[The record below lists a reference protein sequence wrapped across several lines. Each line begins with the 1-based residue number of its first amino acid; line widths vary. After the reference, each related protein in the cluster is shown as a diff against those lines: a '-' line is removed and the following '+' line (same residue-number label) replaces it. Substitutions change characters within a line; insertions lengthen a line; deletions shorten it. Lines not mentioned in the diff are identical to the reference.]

1 MNMIV
6 PSFFLFAVYA
16 GINAW
21 LPLFLRN
28 MGYSVVHIGFLL
40 AVFEVFG
47 VIVPFFTG
55 NIPAKNG
62 KYGLFLF
69 INGCVLALIPC
80 VMFSLP
86 LFALTALCLAVYASA
101 IKAVIPVSDSF
112 IGLQLGTKRD
122 RYGRIRA
129 VGSLGFVVANI
140 VMQRF
145 IHIDTISTFATVL
158 WMTVPAVLFS
168 LSLIVIPGIMAPL
181 PPPSPT
187 SEKVQAAPNVT
198 GTAPAESAQALQRS
212 SDLTGNAPAES
223 AVKAESA
230 LAAGNAP
237 AAGTPADRTEKTEK
251 PEKTEL
257 TEKQKIPRGFF
268 GTIARAFS
276 LFFGQ
281 FSPYYWLVLALIFLT
296 MFGQAPTNHFFS
308 MYVREYLHSDAA
320 GFLWVLSALSEIP
333 FMFFSNR
340 FIRRYGSVKL
350 LLFCSAASS
359 VRNLVYVCFPSVAGA
374 AAAQLFNSVTFG
386 LFHPAAV
393 MFAAQHA
400 RRKEQYVL
408 SQLLYSICA
417 IGTAK
422 ILASA
427 LGGIVVHRFGYG
439 FLYASYSAFPLA
451 GILLFAV
458 LNKRTKHAE

>member
-16 GINAW
+16 GITAW

-145 IHIDTISTFATVL
+145 IHIDTISTVETVL

-168 LSLIVIPGIMAPL
+168 LSLIVIPDIMAPL
-181 PPPSPT
+181 LPPSPNVTGAAQALQT
-187 SEKVQAAPNVT
+187 SSDVT
-198 GTAPAESAQALQRS
+198 GTAPS
-212 SDLTGNAPAES
+212 ES
-223 AVKAESA
+223 AVEAESD
-230 LAAGNAP
+230 P
-237 AAGTPADRTEKTEK
+237 AAGTPADRTEK

-257 TEKQKIPRGFF
+257 IEKPKIPRGFF
-268 GTIARAFS
+268 GTIAGAFS

-458 LNKRTKHAE
+458 LNKRTKQAE

>member
-16 GINAW
+16 GITAW

-140 VMQRF
+140 IMQRF
-145 IHIDTISTFATVL
+145 IHIDTISTVETVL
-158 WMTVPAVLFS
+158 WMTVPAALFS

-181 PPPSPT
+181 PPPAPSVTGAAQALQT
-187 SEKVQAAPNVT
+187 SSDVT
-198 GTAPAESAQALQRS
+198 GTAPS
-212 SDLTGNAPAES
+212 ES
-223 AVKAESA
+223 AVKAESVD
-230 LAAGNAP
+230 LAH
-237 AAGTPADRTEKTEK
+237 AAGTTADRTEKTEK

-257 TEKQKIPRGFF
+257 TEKPKIPRGFF
-268 GTIARAFS
+268 GTIAGAFS

-427 LGGIVVHRFGYG
+427 LGGIVVHRFGYR

-458 LNKRTKHAE
+458 LNKRTKQAE

>member
-16 GINAW
+16 GITAW

-47 VIVPFFTG
+47 VIVPFFSG

-145 IHIDTISTFATVL
+145 IHIDTISALETVL

-168 LSLIVIPGIMAPL
+168 LSLIVIPGIMTPL
-181 PPPSPT
+181 LSPS
-187 SEKVQAAPNVT
+187 PNVT
-198 GTAPAESAQALQRS
+198 GTAPSESAH
-212 SDLTGNAPAES
+212 
-223 AVKAESA
+223 
-230 LAAGNAP
+230 
-237 AAGTPADRTEKTEK
+237 AAGTPADRTEK

-257 TEKQKIPRGFF
+257 TEKPKIPRGFF

-393 MFAAQHA
+393 MFAAQHV

-451 GILLFAV
+451 GILLFVV
-458 LNKRTKHAE
+458 LNKRAKQAE

>member
-16 GINAW
+16 GITAW

-47 VIVPFFTG
+47 VIVPFFSG

-145 IHIDTISTFATVL
+145 IHIDTISTLETVL

-187 SEKVQAAPNVT
+187 SEKTPPAPNVT
-198 GTAPAESAQALQRS
+198 GNAQALQRS
-212 SDLTGNAPAES
+212 SDLTGAAP
-223 AVKAESA
+223 AESA
-230 LAAGNAP
+230 LAAGNAS

-251 PEKTEL
+251 PEKIEL
-257 TEKQKIPRGFF
+257 PENPKIPRGFF

-458 LNKRTKHAE
+458 LNKRTKQAE

>member
-16 GINAW
+16 GITAW

-47 VIVPFFTG
+47 VIVPFFSGT
-55 NIPAKNG
+55 IPAKNG

-69 INGCVLALIPC
+69 INGCILALIPC

-145 IHIDTISTFATVL
+145 IHIDTISTLETVL

-181 PPPSPT
+181 PPSSPH
-187 SEKVQAAPNVT
+187 VT
-198 GTAPAESAQALQRS
+198 GTAQALQRS
-212 SDLTGNAPAES
+212 SDVTGTAPSES

-257 TEKQKIPRGFF
+257 TEKPKIPRGFF
-268 GTIARAFS
+268 GTIARSFS

>member
-16 GINAW
+16 GITAW

-47 VIVPFFTG
+47 VIVPFFSG

-187 SEKVQAAPNVT
+187 SEKTPPAPNVT
-198 GTAPAESAQALQRS
+198 GNAQALQRS
-212 SDLTGNAPAES
+212 SDLTGAAP
-223 AVKAESA
+223 AESA
-230 LAAGNAP
+230 LAAGNAS

-251 PEKTEL
+251 PEKIEL
-257 TEKQKIPRGFF
+257 PENPKIPRGFF

-458 LNKRTKHAE
+458 LNKRTKQAE

>member
-6 PSFFLFAVYA
+6 PSFFLFAIYA
-16 GINAW
+16 GITAW

-47 VIVPFFTG
+47 VIVPFFSG

-145 IHIDTISTFATVL
+145 IHIDTINTLETVL

-187 SEKVQAAPNVT
+187 SEKPQPAPNVT
-198 GTAPAESAQALQRS
+198 DTAQALQGS
-212 SDLTGNAPAES
+212 SDVTGNAP
-223 AVKAESA
+223 AESA

-257 TEKQKIPRGFF
+257 PEKPKIPRGFF
-268 GTIARAFS
+268 GTIAGAFS

-320 GFLWVLSALSEIP
+320 GILWVLSALSEIP

-458 LNKRTKHAE
+458 LNKRAKQAE

>member
-16 GINAW
+16 GITAW

-86 LFALTALCLAVYASA
+86 LFALTALCLALYASA

-145 IHIDTISTFATVL
+145 IHIDAISTVETVL

-181 PPPSPT
+181 LPPS
-187 SEKVQAAPNVT
+187 SPNVT
-198 GTAPAESAQALQRS
+198 GTAQALQTS
-212 SDLTGNAPAES
+212 SDVTGTAPSES
-223 AVKAESA
+223 DPV
-230 LAAGNAP
+230 
-237 AAGTPADRTEKTEK
+237 AGTPADRTEK

-257 TEKQKIPRGFF
+257 IEKPKIPRGFF
-268 GTIARAFS
+268 GTIAGAFS

-458 LNKRTKHAE
+458 LNKRTKQAE

>member
-145 IHIDTISTFATVL
+145 IHIDTISTLETVL

-168 LSLIVIPGIMAPL
+168 LSLIVIPGIMTPL
-181 PPPSPT
+181 PPPS
-187 SEKVQAAPNVT
+187 PNVT
-198 GTAPAESAQALQRS
+198 GTAPS
-212 SDLTGNAPAES
+212 ES

-230 LAAGNAP
+230 PSESALAAGNAH
-237 AAGTPADRTEKTEK
+237 ATGTPADLAEK

-257 TEKQKIPRGFF
+257 TEKPKIPRGFF
-268 GTIARAFS
+268 GTIAGAFS

-458 LNKRTKHAE
+458 LNKRAKQAE

>member
-47 VIVPFFTG
+47 VIVPFFSG

-145 IHIDTISTFATVL
+145 IHIDTISALETVL

-168 LSLIVIPGIMAPL
+168 LSLIVIPGIMTPLL
-181 PPPSPT
+181 PPS
-187 SEKVQAAPNVT
+187 SNVT
-198 GTAPAESAQALQRS
+198 GTAQALQRP
-212 SDLTGNAPAES
+212 SDVTGTAPSEA
-223 AVKAESA
+223 AVKAESVDLA
-230 LAAGNAP
+230 HAAGTLTESDP
-237 AAGTPADRTEKTEK
+237 ATGTPADLAEK

-257 TEKQKIPRGFF
+257 TEKPKIPRGFF
-268 GTIARAFS
+268 GTIAGAFS

-458 LNKRTKHAE
+458 LNKRAKQAE

>member
-1 MNMIV
+1 MNMIA

-16 GINAW
+16 GITAW

-145 IHIDTISTFATVL
+145 IHIDTISALETVL

-181 PPPSPT
+181 PPPSPM
-187 SEKVQAAPNVT
+187 SEKTPPSPNVT
-198 GTAPAESAQALQRS
+198 GTAPALQRS
-212 SDLTGNAPAES
+212 SDVTGTAPSES

-230 LAAGNAP
+230 PAESAP
-237 AAGTPADRTEKTEK
+237 AAGTPTDRTEK

-257 TEKQKIPRGFF
+257 TEKPKIRRGFF

-308 MYVREYLHSDAA
+308 MYVREYLHSDAT

-458 LNKRTKHAE
+458 LNKRTKQAE

>member
-16 GINAW
+16 GITAW

-181 PPPSPT
+181 PPPSP
-187 SEKVQAAPNVT
+187 NVT
-198 GTAPAESAQALQRS
+198 GTAPAESA
-212 SDLTGNAPAES
+212 P
-223 AVKAESA
+223 
-230 LAAGNAP
+230 AAGNAS
-237 AAGTPADRTEKTEK
+237 AAGTPADRTRKTEK

-257 TEKQKIPRGFF
+257 TEKPKIPRGFF
-268 GTIARAFS
+268 GTIAGAFS

-439 FLYASYSAFPLA
+439 FLYESYSAFPLA

-458 LNKRTKHAE
+458 LNKRAKQAE

>member
-1 MNMIV
+1 M

-16 GINAW
+16 GITAW

-168 LSLIVIPGIMAPL
+168 LSLIVIPGIMTPL
-181 PPPSPT
+181 RPSSPT
-187 SEKVQAAPNVT
+187 SEKVQSAPNVT
-198 GTAPAESAQALQRS
+198 GTAPAESAPAFQRS
-212 SDLTGNAPAES
+212 SDVTGTA
-223 AVKAESA
+223 
-230 LAAGNAP
+230 
-237 AAGTPADRTEKTEK
+237 PADRTEK

-257 TEKQKIPRGFF
+257 TEKPKIPRGFF

>member
-1 MNMIV
+1 
-6 PSFFLFAVYA
+6 
-16 GINAW
+16 
-21 LPLFLRN
+21 
-28 MGYSVVHIGFLL
+28 
-40 AVFEVFG
+40 
-47 VIVPFFTG
+47 
-55 NIPAKNG
+55 
-62 KYGLFLF
+62 
-69 INGCVLALIPC
+69 
-80 VMFSLP
+80 MFSLP

-145 IHIDTISTFATVL
+145 IHIDTISALETVL

-181 PPPSPT
+181 PPPSP
-187 SEKVQAAPNVT
+187 NVT
-198 GTAPAESAQALQRS
+198 GIAPS
-212 SDLTGNAPAES
+212 ES

-230 LAAGNAP
+230 PSESAPSESALAAGNAH
-237 AAGTPADRTEKTEK
+237 ATGTPADLAEK

-257 TEKQKIPRGFF
+257 TEKPKIPRGFF
-268 GTIARAFS
+268 GTIAGAFS

-458 LNKRTKHAE
+458 LNKRAKQAE

>member
-16 GINAW
+16 GITAW

-47 VIVPFFTG
+47 VIVPFFSG

-168 LSLIVIPGIMAPL
+168 LSLIVIPGIMTPL
-181 PPPSPT
+181 PPPSP
-187 SEKVQAAPNVT
+187 NVT
-198 GTAPAESAQALQRS
+198 GTAQALQRS
-212 SDLTGNAPAES
+212 SDVTDTAPSEAAPAES
-223 AVKAESA
+223 AD
-230 LAAGNAP
+230 LAH
-237 AAGTPADRTEKTEK
+237 AAGTPANRTGK

-257 TEKQKIPRGFF
+257 TEKPKIPRGFF
-268 GTIARAFS
+268 GTIAGAFS

-458 LNKRTKHAE
+458 LNKRAKHAE

>member
-1 MNMIV
+1 M
-6 PSFFLFAVYA
+6 
-16 GINAW
+16 
-21 LPLFLRN
+21 
-28 MGYSVVHIGFLL
+28 
-40 AVFEVFG
+40 
-47 VIVPFFTG
+47 
-55 NIPAKNG
+55 
-62 KYGLFLF
+62 
-69 INGCVLALIPC
+69 
-80 VMFSLP
+80 
-86 LFALTALCLAVYASA
+86 YASA

-158 WMTVPAVLFS
+158 WMTVPAALFS

-187 SEKVQAAPNVT
+187 SKKTVPSPNVT
-198 GTAPAESAQALQRS
+198 GA
-212 SDLTGNAPAES
+212 APAES
-223 AVKAESA
+223 AVKAES
-230 LAAGNAP
+230 NP

-257 TEKQKIPRGFF
+257 TEKPKIPRGVF

>member
-16 GINAW
+16 GITAW

-145 IHIDTISTFATVL
+145 IHIDTISTLETVL

-168 LSLIVIPGIMAPL
+168 LSLIVIPGIMTPL
-181 PPPSPT
+181 RPSSPT
-187 SEKVQAAPNVT
+187 SEKTPPSPNVT
-198 GTAPAESAQALQRS
+198 GNAQALQRS
-212 SDLTGNAPAES
+212 SDVTDTAPS
-223 AVKAESA
+223 ESA

-237 AAGTPADRTEKTEK
+237 AAGTPTDRTEK

-257 TEKQKIPRGFF
+257 TEKPKIPRGFF
-268 GTIARAFS
+268 GTIAGTFS

-359 VRNLVYVCFPSVAGA
+359 VRNLVYVCFPSVTGA

-458 LNKRTKHAE
+458 LNKRAKQAE

>member
-16 GINAW
+16 GITAW

-168 LSLIVIPGIMAPL
+168 LSLIVIPGIMTPL
-181 PPPSPT
+181 PPPSP
-187 SEKVQAAPNVT
+187 NVT
-198 GTAPAESAQALQRS
+198 GTAQALQRS
-212 SDLTGNAPAES
+212 SDVTGTAPAES

-230 LAAGNAP
+230 PSESDP
-237 AAGTPADRTEKTEK
+237 AAGTPADRTEK

-257 TEKQKIPRGFF
+257 TEKTKIPCGFF

-350 LLFCSAASS
+350 LLFCSVASS

-458 LNKRTKHAE
+458 LNKRAKQAE

>member
-145 IHIDTISTFATVL
+145 IHIDTISALETVL

-168 LSLIVIPGIMAPL
+168 LSLIVIPGIIAPL

-187 SEKVQAAPNVT
+187 SEKTPSSPNVTGTAQALQTSSDVT
-198 GTAPAESAQALQRS
+198 GTAPAESA
-212 SDLTGNAPAES
+212 
-223 AVKAESA
+223 
-230 LAAGNAP
+230 LAAGNAS

-257 TEKQKIPRGFF
+257 TEKSKIPRGFF
-268 GTIARAFS
+268 ETIAGAFS

-350 LLFCSAASS
+350 LLFCSVASS

-393 MFAAQHA
+393 IFAAQHA
-400 RRKEQYVL
+400 RRIEQFVL

-458 LNKRTKHAE
+458 LNKRAKQAE

>member
-16 GINAW
+16 GITAW

-47 VIVPFFTG
+47 VIVPFFSG

-181 PPPSPT
+181 PPPSP
-187 SEKVQAAPNVT
+187 NVT
-198 GTAPAESAQALQRS
+198 GTAPAESA
-212 SDLTGNAPAES
+212 
-223 AVKAESA
+223 VKAESDPA
-230 LAAGNAP
+230 TGNAP
-237 AAGTPADRTEKTEK
+237 AAGTPADRTEK

-257 TEKQKIPRGFF
+257 PEKPKIPRGVF

-458 LNKRTKHAE
+458 LNKRAKQAE

>member
-16 GINAW
+16 GITAW

-86 LFALTALCLAVYASA
+86 LFALTALCLALYASA

-145 IHIDTISTFATVL
+145 IHIDAISTVETVL

-181 PPPSPT
+181 PPSSPNVTGAAQALQT
-187 SEKVQAAPNVT
+187 SSDVT
-198 GTAPAESAQALQRS
+198 GTAPS
-212 SDLTGNAPAES
+212 ES
-223 AVKAESA
+223 AVEAESD
-230 LAAGNAP
+230 P

-257 TEKQKIPRGFF
+257 TEKPKIPRGFF
-268 GTIARAFS
+268 GTIAGAFS

-458 LNKRTKHAE
+458 LNKRAKQAE

>member
-16 GINAW
+16 GITAW

-47 VIVPFFTG
+47 VIVPFFSG

-181 PPPSPT
+181 SPPS
-187 SEKVQAAPNVT
+187 PNVT
-198 GTAPAESAQALQRS
+198 GTAPS
-212 SDLTGNAPAES
+212 ES
-223 AVKAESA
+223 AVKAES
-230 LAAGNAP
+230 NP

-257 TEKQKIPRGFF
+257 TEKPKIPRGVF

>member
-16 GINAW
+16 GITAW

-140 VMQRF
+140 IMQRF
-145 IHIDTISTFATVL
+145 IHIDTISTVETVL
-158 WMTVPAVLFS
+158 WMTVPAALFS

-181 PPPSPT
+181 PPSSPNVTGTAQALQT
-187 SEKVQAAPNVT
+187 SSDVT
-198 GTAPAESAQALQRS
+198 GTAPAESA
-212 SDLTGNAPAES
+212 
-223 AVKAESA
+223 
-230 LAAGNAP
+230 LAAGNAS

-257 TEKQKIPRGFF
+257 TEKSKIPRGFF
-268 GTIARAFS
+268 ETIAGAFS

-350 LLFCSAASS
+350 LLFCSVASS

-458 LNKRTKHAE
+458 LNKRTKQAE

>member
-16 GINAW
+16 GITAW

-47 VIVPFFTG
+47 VIVPFFSG

-145 IHIDTISTFATVL
+145 IHIDTISALETVL

-181 PPPSPT
+181 PPPSPNVT
-187 SEKVQAAPNVT
+187 GAAPASQTSSDVT
-198 GTAPAESAQALQRS
+198 GTAPS
-212 SDLTGNAPAES
+212 ES
-223 AVKAESA
+223 AVKAESD
-230 LAAGNAP
+230 P

-257 TEKQKIPRGFF
+257 PEKPKIPRGFF
-268 GTIARAFS
+268 GTIAGAFS

-350 LLFCSAASS
+350 LLFCSVASS
-359 VRNLVYVCFPSVAGA
+359 VRNLVYVCFPSVTGA

-458 LNKRTKHAE
+458 LNKRTKQAE

>member
-16 GINAW
+16 GITAW

-86 LFALTALCLAVYASA
+86 LFALTALCLALYASA

-145 IHIDTISTFATVL
+145 IHIDAISTVETVL

-181 PPPSPT
+181 PPSSPNVTGAAQALQT
-187 SEKVQAAPNVT
+187 SSDVT
-198 GTAPAESAQALQRS
+198 GTAPS
-212 SDLTGNAPAES
+212 ES
-223 AVKAESA
+223 AVEAESD
-230 LAAGNAP
+230 P

-257 TEKQKIPRGFF
+257 PEKLKIPRGFF
-268 GTIARAFS
+268 GTIVRAFS

-458 LNKRTKHAE
+458 LNKRTKQAE

>member
-16 GINAW
+16 GITAW

-145 IHIDTISTFATVL
+145 IHIDTISALETVL

-181 PPPSPT
+181 PS
-187 SEKVQAAPNVT
+187 PNVT
-198 GTAPAESAQALQRS
+198 GAAPASQTSSGVIGTAPFEAAVKAESV
-212 SDLTGNAPAES
+212 
-223 AVKAESA
+223 VKAESA

-237 AAGTPADRTEKTEK
+237 AAGTPADRTEK

-257 TEKQKIPRGFF
+257 PEKPKIPRGFF
-268 GTIARAFS
+268 GTIAGAFS

>member
-16 GINAW
+16 GITAW

-47 VIVPFFTG
+47 VIVPFFSG

-187 SEKVQAAPNVT
+187 SEKVQAAPSVT
-198 GTAPAESAQALQRS
+198 GTAQALQRS
-212 SDLTGNAPAES
+212 SDVTDTAPSEAAPAES
-223 AVKAESA
+223 AD
-230 LAAGNAP
+230 LAH
-237 AAGTPADRTEKTEK
+237 AAGTPANRTGK

-257 TEKQKIPRGFF
+257 TEKPKIPRGFF
-268 GTIARAFS
+268 GTIAGAFS

-458 LNKRTKHAE
+458 LNKRAKQAE

>member
-16 GINAW
+16 GITAW

-181 PPPSPT
+181 PPP
-187 SEKVQAAPNVT
+187 APNVT
-198 GTAPAESAQALQRS
+198 GTAQALQRS

-230 LAAGNAP
+230 LAAGKAS

-257 TEKQKIPRGFF
+257 PEKPKIPRGFF

-281 FSPYYWLVLALIFLT
+281 FSPHYWLVLALIFLT

>member
-16 GINAW
+16 GITAW

-47 VIVPFFTG
+47 VIVPFFSGT
-55 NIPAKNG
+55 IPAKNG

-69 INGCVLALIPC
+69 INGCILALIPC

-145 IHIDTISTFATVL
+145 IHIDTISTLETVL

-168 LSLIVIPGIMAPL
+168 LSLIVIPGIMTPL
-181 PPPSPT
+181 LPPSPH
-187 SEKVQAAPNVT
+187 VT
-198 GTAPAESAQALQRS
+198 GTAQALQRS
-212 SDLTGNAPAES
+212 SDVTGTAPSES

-257 TEKQKIPRGFF
+257 TEKPKIPRGFF
-268 GTIARAFS
+268 GTIARSFS

-281 FSPYYWLVLALIFLT
+281 FSPHYWLVLALIFLT

-350 LLFCSAASS
+350 LLFCSVASS

>member
-16 GINAW
+16 GITAW

-47 VIVPFFTG
+47 VIVPFFSG

-181 PPPSPT
+181 PPPSP
-187 SEKVQAAPNVT
+187 NVT
-198 GTAPAESAQALQRS
+198 GNAQALQRS
-212 SDLTGNAPAES
+212 SDLTGTAPSES
-223 AVKAESA
+223 AVKAESDP
-230 LAAGNAP
+230 AAGNAP
-237 AAGTPADRTEKTEK
+237 AAGTPTDRTEK

-257 TEKQKIPRGFF
+257 PENPKIPRGFF

-458 LNKRTKHAE
+458 LNKRAKQAE

>member
-16 GINAW
+16 GITAW

-145 IHIDTISTFATVL
+145 IHIDTISTVETVL
-158 WMTVPAVLFS
+158 WMTVPAALFS

-181 PPPSPT
+181 PPS
-187 SEKVQAAPNVT
+187 SPNVT
-198 GTAPAESAQALQRS
+198 GTAPS
-212 SDLTGNAPAES
+212 ES
-223 AVKAESA
+223 AVEAESD
-230 LAAGNAP
+230 P
-237 AAGTPADRTEKTEK
+237 AAGTPADRTEK

-257 TEKQKIPRGFF
+257 IEKPKIPRGFF
-268 GTIARAFS
+268 GTIAGAFS

-320 GFLWVLSALSEIP
+320 GTLWVLSALSEIP

-350 LLFCSAASS
+350 LLFCSVASS

-458 LNKRTKHAE
+458 LNKRAKQAE

>member
-16 GINAW
+16 GITAW

-145 IHIDTISTFATVL
+145 IHIDTISTLETVL

-181 PPPSPT
+181 PPP
-187 SEKVQAAPNVT
+187 APNVT
-198 GTAPAESAQALQRS
+198 GTAPAESAPAFQRS
-212 SDLTGNAPAES
+212 SDVTGIAPAES
-223 AVKAESA
+223 APSESD
-230 LAAGNAP
+230 P
-237 AAGTPADRTEKTEK
+237 ATGTPADRTRKTEK

-257 TEKQKIPRGFF
+257 TEKPKIPRGVF

-458 LNKRTKHAE
+458 LNKPTKHAE

>member
-16 GINAW
+16 GITAW

-145 IHIDTISTFATVL
+145 IHIDTISTVETVL

-187 SEKVQAAPNVT
+187 SEKTPPSPHVTGAAPASQTSSGVI
-198 GTAPAESAQALQRS
+198 GTAPS
-212 SDLTGNAPAES
+212 ES
-223 AVKAESA
+223 AVEAESD
-230 LAAGNAP
+230 P

-257 TEKQKIPRGFF
+257 TEKPKIPRGFF

-320 GFLWVLSALSEIP
+320 GILWVLSALSEIP

-400 RRKEQYVL
+400 RHKEQYVL

-458 LNKRTKHAE
+458 LNKRTKQAE

>member
-1 MNMIV
+1 MNMIA

-16 GINAW
+16 GITAW

-47 VIVPFFTG
+47 VIVPFFSGT
-55 NIPAKNG
+55 IPAKNG

-86 LFALTALCLAVYASA
+86 LFTLTALCLAVYASA

-145 IHIDTISTFATVL
+145 IHIDTISALETVL

-168 LSLIVIPGIMAPL
+168 LSLIVIPGIMTPL
-181 PPPSPT
+181 RPSSPT
-187 SEKVQAAPNVT
+187 SEKAQPAPSVT
-198 GTAPAESAQALQRS
+198 GAAQALQRS
-212 SDLTGNAPAES
+212 SDVTGAAPAES
-223 AVKAESA
+223 APAESA
-230 LAAGNAP
+230 PSEAAVEAESVDLAP
-237 AAGTPADRTEKTEK
+237 AAGRAADRTEK

-257 TEKQKIPRGFF
+257 TEKPKIPRGFF
-268 GTIARAFS
+268 GTIAGAFS

-458 LNKRTKHAE
+458 LNKRAKQAE

>member
-16 GINAW
+16 GITAW

-47 VIVPFFTG
+47 VIVPFFSG

-187 SEKVQAAPNVT
+187 SEKTPPAPNVT
-198 GTAPAESAQALQRS
+198 GNAQALQRS
-212 SDLTGNAPAES
+212 SDLTGAAP
-223 AVKAESA
+223 AESA
-230 LAAGNAP
+230 LAAGNAS

-251 PEKTEL
+251 PEKIEL
-257 TEKQKIPRGFF
+257 PENPKIPRGFF

>member
-16 GINAW
+16 GITAW

-47 VIVPFFTG
+47 VIVPFFSG

-145 IHIDTISTFATVL
+145 IHIDTISALETVL

-181 PPPSPT
+181 LPPSPH
-187 SEKVQAAPNVT
+187 VT
-198 GTAPAESAQALQRS
+198 GTAPS
-212 SDLTGNAPAES
+212 ES

-230 LAAGNAP
+230 PSESDP

-257 TEKQKIPRGFF
+257 TEKPKIPRGFF

>member
-16 GINAW
+16 GITAW

-47 VIVPFFTG
+47 VIVPFFSG

-145 IHIDTISTFATVL
+145 IHIDTISALETVL

-181 PPPSPT
+181 LPPSPT
-187 SEKVQAAPNVT
+187 SEKPQPAPNVT
-198 GTAPAESAQALQRS
+198 GTAQALQRS
-212 SDLTGNAPAES
+212 SDVTGTAPSES

-230 LAAGNAP
+230 PAESAP
-237 AAGTPADRTEKTEK
+237 AAGMPADRTEK

-257 TEKQKIPRGFF
+257 PEKPKIPRGFF
-268 GTIARAFS
+268 GTIAGAFS

>member
-16 GINAW
+16 GITAW

-145 IHIDTISTFATVL
+145 IHIDTISALETVL

-168 LSLIVIPGIMAPL
+168 LSLIVIPGIMTPL
-181 PPPSPT
+181 LPPSPH
-187 SEKVQAAPNVT
+187 VT
-198 GTAPAESAQALQRS
+198 GTAPSES
-212 SDLTGNAPAES
+212 DPA
-223 AVKAESA
+223 V
-230 LAAGNAP
+230 
-237 AAGTPADRTEKTEK
+237 GTPADRTEK

-257 TEKQKIPRGFF
+257 PEKPKIPRGFF
-268 GTIARAFS
+268 GTIAGAFS

-350 LLFCSAASS
+350 LLFCSVASS

-458 LNKRTKHAE
+458 LNKRTKQAE

>member
-55 NIPAKNG
+55 NIPAKSG

-223 AVKAESA
+223 AVKAESDP
-230 LAAGNAP
+230 AAGNAP
-237 AAGTPADRTEKTEK
+237 AAGTPTDRTEK

-257 TEKQKIPRGFF
+257 PENPKIPRGFF

>member
-16 GINAW
+16 GITAW

-145 IHIDTISTFATVL
+145 IHIDTISALETVL

-168 LSLIVIPGIMAPL
+168 LSLIVIPGIMTPL
-181 PPPSPT
+181 LPPSPH
-187 SEKVQAAPNVT
+187 VT
-198 GTAPAESAQALQRS
+198 GTAPSESAPALQRS
-212 SDLTGNAPAES
+212 SDVTGTAPSEA
-223 AVKAESA
+223 AVKAESVD
-230 LAAGNAP
+230 LAP
-237 AAGTPADRTEKTEK
+237 AAGTPADRTEK

-257 TEKQKIPRGFF
+257 TEKPKIPRGFF
-268 GTIARAFS
+268 GTIAGAFS

-458 LNKRTKHAE
+458 LNKRIKHAE